1 MLLAAATLLLLP
13 GDDAVQVKYLGLVLS
28 VVAVSWIAARHWP
41 LIVPR
46 LLRHPLLVAAD
57 VVLAFVIL
65 GSSSPLGPFFLTT
78 LVTAAVAGLLYRWPG
93 MLIVSA
99 FQVLCYYITLGYALI
114 DDGIETFA
122 FSFQELFGQP
132 AYYPLVGFAGVGL
145 RRLIDERA
153 IQERARHQAEIA
165 AAAAEERARLA
176 RDMHDSLA
184 KTLRGI
190 ALSAAAL
197 PAWARRDP
205 QRTAAEAERIAS
217 AIEIASREA
226 RTIITGLRDE
236 SMTRPLP
243 EAVRKV
249 ADEWSDAHEAAVRCE
264 IDINADLPQRAR
276 YEALG
281 ILSEALA
288 NIERHAEATEVEIR
302 LSRGDD
308 AVELSVRDNGR
319 GFVHDT
325 GSRAGLVALARGEHY
340 GLVGLHERAERAGGV
355 ATVVSAPGEGT
366 CVTAE
371 FPLDAKSLSDD
382 VQLAEVS

>member
-13 GDDAVQVKYLGLVLS
+13 ADDAVKVKYLALVLS
-28 VVAVSWIAARHWP
+28 VITVSWIAARHWH

-46 LLRHPLLVAAD
+46 LLRHPLLVALD
-57 VVLAFVIL
+57 VVLAFAIL
-65 GSSSPLGPFFLTT
+65 GSSNPLGPFFLTT
-78 LVTAAVAGLLYRWPG
+78 LVTSAVAGLLYRWPG

-99 FQVLCYYITLGYALI
+99 FQVLCYYITLGSSVI
-114 DDGIETFA
+114 DGGLEGLVLN
-122 FSFQELFGQP
+122 FQELFGQP

-153 IQERARHQAEIA
+153 VQERARHQAEVA

-205 QRTAAEAERIAS
+205 QRTALEAERIAS

-243 EAVRKV
+243 EAVQKV
-249 ADEWSDAHEAAVRCE
+249 ADEWAEAHEVEVRCD
-264 IDINADLPQRAR
+264 IDVDADLPQRAR

-288 NIERHAEATEVEIR
+288 NVERHAEATEVEIR
-302 LSRGDD
+302 LSVADEI
-308 AVELSVRDNGR
+308 VELSVRDDGR
-319 GFVHDT
+319 GFAHDT
-325 GSRAGLVALARGEHY
+325 GSRAGLVELAKGEHY

-355 ATVVSAPGEGT
+355 ASVVSAPGEGT
-366 CVTAE
+366 RVTAE
-371 FPLDAKSLSDD
+371 FPLGVKALSDD
-382 VQLAEVS
+382 VQLAEVG